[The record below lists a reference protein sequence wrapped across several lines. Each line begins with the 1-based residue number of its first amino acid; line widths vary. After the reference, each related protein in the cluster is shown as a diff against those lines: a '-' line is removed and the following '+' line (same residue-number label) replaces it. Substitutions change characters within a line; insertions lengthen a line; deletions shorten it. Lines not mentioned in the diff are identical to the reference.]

1 MVIFLRMMV
10 ATLAVL
16 SITACSKKTEDKPK
30 TVEQQQAEKAAADK
44 AVRDNVVYGNQI
56 KALDKAKD
64 VQKTVDAQAEEQ
76 AKKIDEATK

>member
-1 MVIFLRMMV
+1 MVIFLRLMV
-10 ATLAVL
+10 AILAAL
-16 SITACSKKTEDKPK
+16 SITACSKKAEDKPK
-30 TVEQQQAEKAAADK
+30 TTEQLQAEKAATDK

-64 VQKTVDAQAEEQ
+64 VQKTVDAQAEAQ

>member
-10 ATLAVL
+10 AMLAVL
-16 SITACSKKTEDKPK
+16 SITACSKKVEDKPK
-30 TVEQQQAEKAAADK
+30 TAEQLQAEKVAADK

>member
-16 SITACSKKTEDKPK
+16 SITACSKKAEDKPK
-30 TVEQQQAEKAAADK
+30 TAEQLQAEKVATDK

>member
-16 SITACSKKTEDKPK
+16 SITACSKKVEDKPK
-30 TVEQQQAEKAAADK
+30 TAEQLQAEKVAADK

>member
-10 ATLAVL
+10 AMLAVL
-16 SITACSKKTEDKPK
+16 SITACSKKVEDKPK
-30 TVEQQQAEKAAADK
+30 TAEQLQAEKAAADK